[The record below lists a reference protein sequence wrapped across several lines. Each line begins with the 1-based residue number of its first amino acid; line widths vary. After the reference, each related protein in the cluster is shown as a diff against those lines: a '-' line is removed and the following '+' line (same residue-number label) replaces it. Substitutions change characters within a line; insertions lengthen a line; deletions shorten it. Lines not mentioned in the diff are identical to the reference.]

1 MMKRL
6 ILLIL
11 LFACA
16 VWVYGQEQDTVAQE
30 PVQGVSEQVSDNLQE
45 QVQEAAGQ
53 ESAIVSETEQEDVL
67 NLASTPQ
74 EPKPET
80 PSQENEAPQ
89 DSSKDVV
96 VQDSAQKQQSGGL
109 LDELYP
115 VSPDEAISAG
125 HILGGATLSLIQ
137 ANTEDDALNVI
148 IGDVYEADGYMFTVQ
163 AFGGYFI
170 KDALAVGAHFGYSR
184 TWLDVD
190 FSLLEDIADVKQ
202 RRKYMSNG
210 FFVQPF
216 LKNYLKVMDSKSLY
230 FFNETSVLVQYSY
243 GMSQTD
249 DGEEM
254 DKTRNKTWTIK
265 AGLNPGICIMVLSRF
280 AFETSVGLLGLSTSV
295 VDVEENG
302 ESHSRLV
309 YNIVNFTINLL
320 ALDFSLVYFF

>member
-6 ILLIL
+6 ILSII

-16 VWVYGQEQDTVAQE
+16 VWVYGQEQDSVVQE
-30 PVQGVSEQVSDNLQE
+30 SVQGVSEQISDNLQE
-45 QVQEAAGQ
+45 QVQDTTSQ
-53 ESAIVSETEQEDVL
+53 ESSMVSETAQEDVSSL
-67 NLASTPQ
+67 TSTPQ
-74 EPKPET
+74 EPKPEA
-80 PSQENEAPQ
+80 PSQEKETPQ
-89 DSSKDVV
+89 VFSENVAVPDST
-96 VQDSAQKQQSGGL
+96 QKQQSGGL

-115 VSPDEAISAG
+115 VSPEEAISDG
-125 HILGGATLSLIQ
+125 HIFGGATLSLIQ

-170 KDALAVGAHFGYSR
+170 KDALAVGARLGYSR
-184 TWLDVD
+184 TWLDID

-202 RRKYMSNG
+202 HRKYVSNG

-230 FFNETSVLVQYSY
+230 FFNETSILVQYSY

-254 DKTRNKTWTIK
+254 DKTRNKAWTIK
-265 AGLNPGICIMVLSRF
+265 AGLNPGICIMVLSRL